1 MTGFN
6 SQHSHGCSQ
15 LSLTPL
21 PGDLVPSSG
30 SQAYCTHI
38 MSTHTCKAL
47 NTYIQ
52 NKNKSGE
59 VKKKKKDEDKM
70 KMLHPRRI
78 TMRHSFSVD
87 SSLKHA
93 VRYFASLAWI
103 SQKQLAW
110 KTIKNRVFYNQMCY
124 PKTSACILLP
134 SKAERIRIL
143 LLATP
148 VSHLA
153 HSILFLS
160 LFFRVQ
166 MVL

>member
-1 MTGFN
+1 MLGLWRQGDREMAQQLKQLRSCRSARFGSQNPRGGTLAAPN
-6 SQHSHGCSQ
+6 S
-15 LSLTPL
+15 L

-103 SQKQLAW
+103 SQKQLA
-110 KTIKNRVFYNQMCY
+110 
-124 PKTSACILLP
+124 
-134 SKAERIRIL
+134 
-143 LLATP
+143 
-148 VSHLA
+148 
-153 HSILFLS
+153 
-160 LFFRVQ
+160 
-166 MVL
+166 